1 MLKVIIKD
9 TSVINN
15 FVSLLSYWTPALGEV
30 INEFGFF
37 SSSVCNARSQN

>member
-1 MLKVIIKD
+1 MLKVIIKY

-15 FVSLLSYWTPALGEV
+15 LVSLLAYWTPALGEV
-30 INEFGFF
+30 TNEFGSV